1 LSGDI
6 NEKTALFIEKMERE
20 GQPGVAID
28 TFLYDYHLLSN
39 GSTGCISEEELIPVA
54 PDEIDVLTKSKNM
67 NTAGAEALSRTVIIK
82 LNGGL
87 GTTMGLSTAKSLITV
102 KNDLSFL
109 DITALQIRN
118 LNKQYKINIPLILMN
133 SFNTD
138 NDSLK
143 ALDKYEDIKND
154 VPFSF
159 IQHKFPKIM
168 ASNLKPVS
176 CPQSPYFEWNP
187 PGHGD
192 LYAAIYS
199 SGILDKLLERGYKYA
214 FISNIDN
221 LGATLDTS
229 ILGYFSNRE
238 LSFLMEVTD
247 RTFMDRKGG
256 HLARLVKSGKLTL
269 REVAQC
275 RKEDS
280 ESFADIKRHRYFNT
294 NNLWIRLDALSKIW
308 KKGRLDLPMIRNTK
322 KLDIRDS
329 GSPDVIQLE
338 SAMGSAVSVFENADA
353 LRVPRE
359 RFAPVKNCEELLL
372 LWSDYYDLCSDYH
385 VTVNPNRK
393 AAQVNITLD
402 AQFYSRLDQLKKRF
416 PHGAPS
422 LAECES
428 LKITGDVHFGKNITV
443 TGQALITN
451 TQSNPVFIPDGS
463 KLTGNISI

>member
-1 LSGDI
+1 LSDNI
-6 NEKTALFIEKMERE
+6 NEKIALFIEKMERE
-20 GQPGVAID
+20 GQPKVVID
-28 TFLYDYHLLSN
+28 TFVHNYRLLSQ
-39 GSTGCISEEELIPVA
+39 GFTGCISEDEISAVT
-54 PDEIDVLTKSKNM
+54 PDEIDDLSKTEEM
-67 NTAGAEALSRTVIIK
+67 RCVGEKTIDRTVIIK

-87 GTTMGLSTAKSLITV
+87 GTTMGLSTAKSLISV

-109 DITALQIRN
+109 DINALQIRN
-118 LNKQYKINIPLILMN
+118 LNEQFKLNIPLILMN

-138 NDSLK
+138 SDSLK
-143 ALDKYEDIKND
+143 ALDKYHDIKND

-168 ASNLKPVS
+168 ASDMKPVCS
-176 CPQSPYFEWNP
+176 PKNPQFEWNP

-199 SGILDKLLERGYKYA
+199 SGILQKLLDRGYRYA

-229 ILGYFSNRE
+229 ILGYFAKKE

-256 HLARLVKSGKLTL
+256 HLAKFKNGKLVL

-275 RKEDS
+275 LKEDS

-294 NNLWIRLDALSKIW
+294 NNLWIRLDALNEIW

-322 KLDIRDS
+322 KLDVRDNS
-329 GSPDVIQLE
+329 SPDVIQLE
-338 SAMGSAVSVFENADA
+338 SAMGSAISVFENTGA

-372 LWSDYYDLCSDYH
+372 LWSDYYGLCSDYH

-402 AQFYSRLDQLKKRF
+402 TQFYSRLDQLKKRF

-422 LAECES
+422 LADCES
-428 LKITGDVHFGKNITV
+428 FKITGDVHFGKNITI
-443 TGQALITN
+443 TGQTLINN
-451 TQSNPVFIPDGS
+451 TQSAPAFIPDSS

>member
-1 LSGDI
+1 MSDSI

-20 GQPGVAID
+20 GQPKVAID
-28 TFLYDYHLLSN
+28 TFAHNYHLLSN
-39 GSTGCISEEELIPVA
+39 GHTGCISEEEISAIA
-54 PDEIDVLTKSKNM
+54 PDEIDDLSKTEEM
-67 NTAGAEALSRTVIIK
+67 RCVGEKAIDRTVIIK

-118 LNKQYKINIPLILMN
+118 LNKQFSISIPLILMN
-133 SFNTD
+133 SFNTN

-143 ALDKYEDIKND
+143 ALDKYHDIKND

-168 ASNLKPVS
+168 ASDMKPVS
-176 CPQSPYFEWNP
+176 CPQNPSFEWNP

-199 SGILDKLLERGYKYA
+199 GGILQKLLDKGYRYA

-221 LGATLDTS
+221 LGATLDTAV
-229 ILGYFSNRE
+229 LGYFAKKE

-256 HLARLVKSGKLTL
+256 HLARLKNGKLVL

-275 RKEDS
+275 RNIDS
-280 ESFADIKRHRYFNT
+280 KSFTDIERHRYFNT
-294 NNLWIRLDALSKIW
+294 NNLWIRLDALSEIW

-322 KLDIRDS
+322 KLDVRDS

-338 SAMGSAVSVFENADA
+338 SAMGSAVSVFENTGA

-372 LWSDYYDLCSDYH
+372 LWSDYYKLCSDYH
-385 VTVNPNRK
+385 VTVNPMRK
-393 AAQVNITLD
+393 AAQVNISLD
-402 AQFYSRLDQLKKRF
+402 PQFYGRLDQLKKRF

-428 LKITGDVHFGKNITV
+428 LKITGDVHFGKNIII
-443 TGQALITN
+443 TGQTLIN
-451 TQSNPVFIPDGS
+451 NNENSPAFIPDGS